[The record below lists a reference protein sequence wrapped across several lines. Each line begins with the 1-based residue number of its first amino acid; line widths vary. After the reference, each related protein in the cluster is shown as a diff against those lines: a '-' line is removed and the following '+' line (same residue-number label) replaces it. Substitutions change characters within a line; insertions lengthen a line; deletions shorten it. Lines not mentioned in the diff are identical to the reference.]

1 MYDSDYSEK
10 NELERRKS
18 PTQQLDSILLLS
30 SLVTSHF
37 STLALLS
44 PAINLPNSCF
54 LHWGFENCNK
64 RPQMNGVQRLARI
77 KELMNQA
84 ATGFSEILASW
95 TKMLAAEMEKSEQ
108 IMLCRVTKHGE

>member
-1 MYDSDYSEK
+1 MATEMKDSDYSEK
-10 NELERRKS
+10 NELERRNS

-37 STLALLS
+37 STPALLS

-64 RPQMNGVQRLARI
+64 RSQMNRVLHLARI
-77 KELMNQA
+77 KELTN
-84 ATGFSEILASW
+84 
-95 TKMLAAEMEKSEQ
+95 
-108 IMLCRVTKHGE
+108 

>member
-1 MYDSDYSEK
+1 MATEIYDSDYTEK

-44 PAINLPNSCF
+44 PAINLTNSCF
-54 LHWGFENCNK
+54 FHWGCFKGDGEK
-64 RPQMNGVQRLARI
+64 KPA
-77 KELMNQA
+77 
-84 ATGFSEILASW
+84 GF
-95 TKMLAAEMEKSEQ
+95 
-108 IMLCRVTKHGE
+108 